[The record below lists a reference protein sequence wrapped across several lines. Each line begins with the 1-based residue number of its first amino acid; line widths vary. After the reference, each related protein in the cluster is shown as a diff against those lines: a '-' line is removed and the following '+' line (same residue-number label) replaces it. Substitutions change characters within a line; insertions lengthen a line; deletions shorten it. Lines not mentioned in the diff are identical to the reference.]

1 MILLLACNC
10 GGVVPLLRGVLK
22 EAGCDGWLDVPV
34 YQGKKY
40 ALETLE
46 QFPEYYRKLPQWG
59 ALYDSINNR
68 SSFAVVIGYDKDN
81 FRWSDV
87 VMGDLKSNLDGQIIA
102 KQFEE

>member
-10 GGVVPLLRGVLK
+10 GGVIPLLRGVLR
-22 EAGCDGWLDVPV
+22 EAGVENWLDAEV

-46 QFPEYYRKLPQWG
+46 QFPEYYRNLPQWG

-68 SSFAVVIGYDKDN
+68 SSFAVIIGYDQDN
-81 FRWSDV
+81 FRWADV
-87 VMGDLKSNLDGQIIA
+87 AMGDLKSSLDGQIIA
-102 KQFEE
+102 KQFE